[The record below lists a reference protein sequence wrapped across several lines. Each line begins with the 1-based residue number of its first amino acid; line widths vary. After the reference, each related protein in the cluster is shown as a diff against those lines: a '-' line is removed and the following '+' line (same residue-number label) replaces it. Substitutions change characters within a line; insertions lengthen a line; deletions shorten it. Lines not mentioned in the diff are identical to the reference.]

1 MNFFGGAFFTD
12 LLPFKEKQ
20 KQKNFLFY
28 YFRDDELDSS
38 FRVENTE

>member
-20 KQKNFLFY
+20 KKIKTKNFVLLF
-28 YFRDDELDSS
+28 
-38 FRVENTE
+38 

>member
-12 LLPFKEKQ
+12 LLPFKEKL
-20 KQKNFLFY
+20 KQKTLFY